1 MNNDFAKESRLRR
14 WLRSKIK
21 AKEKMNAFS
30 WVVFAFLT
38 LLTLTFIIVY
48 FWGIMTSFKSILEFD
63 TVGNI
68 VGLPDQWSLENF
80 IFVFSN
86 FRIKLSGKTF
96 YLENMILN
104 SVLYAVGC
112 AFIQTAVQCVVAYLA
127 AKFRFKFSGLI
138 YWVVVITMTIPVVG
152 TDISTIQILQN
163 IGLYDSMIGMFVLK
177 FNFLGAYFLVFY
189 ATFRSL
195 PDDYA
200 GAAYV
205 DGAGEFGILIHVI
218 LPMVANMF
226 FTIFLLNM
234 ITYWNDYRTPLL
246 YMPNNPTL
254 SYGIQWLST
263 SSLQEFSHTTVRLAS
278 CIIMVIPIIVVFIVF
293 KNRIMDKVSLGGIK
307 E

>member
-1 MNNDFAKESRLRR
+1 MNNIFAKENGFRKSLQR
-14 WLRSKIK
+14 K
-21 AKEKMNAFS
+21 AKSTEKMNVFS
-30 WVVFAFLT
+30 WIVFAFLS
-38 LLTLTFIIVY
+38 LLTLSFIIVY

-63 TVGNI
+63 TIGNI
-68 VGLPDQWSLENF
+68 VGFPKQWSFENF

-86 FRIKLSGKTF
+86 FRITLSGKVF

-112 AFIQTAVQCVVAYLA
+112 AFIQTAVQCIVAYLV
-127 AKFRFKFSGLI
+127 AKFSFKFSSMI
-138 YWVVVITMTIPVVG
+138 YWVVIITMTIPVVG

-195 PDDYA
+195 PNDYA

-205 DGAGEFGILIHVI
+205 DGAGEFGVLIHII
-218 LPMVANMF
+218 LPMIANMF

-234 ITYWNDYRTPLL
+234 IAYWNDYRTPLL

-263 SSLQEFSHTTVRLAS
+263 SPLQEFAHTTVRLAS
-278 CIIMVIPIIVVFIVF
+278 CIIMVIPIIVVFVAF
-293 KNRIMDKVSLGGIK
+293 KNRIMNKVSLGGIK

>member
-1 MNNDFAKESRLRR
+1 
-14 WLRSKIK
+14 
-21 AKEKMNAFS
+21 
-30 WVVFAFLT
+30 
-38 LLTLTFIIVY
+38 
-48 FWGIMTSFKSILEFD
+48 MTSFKSILEFD

-68 VGLPDQWSLENF
+68 VGLPEQWSLENL

-112 AFIQTAVQCVVAYLA
+112 AFIQTAVQCIVAYLA
-127 AKFRFKFSGLI
+127 AKFRFKFSGLV

-163 IGLYDSMIGMFVLK
+163 IGLYDSMIGMYVLK

-200 GAAYV
+200 GRRVRRRRGRVRHPDPYHSAYGSEYVLHDLSAEHDRVLERLQDAALV
-205 DGAGEFGILIHVI
+205 HAQQPHAFVWHPVAFHFAFAGVFAHNGA
-218 LPMVANMF
+218 
-226 FTIFLLNM
+226 
-234 ITYWNDYRTPLL
+234 
-246 YMPNNPTL
+246 
-254 SYGIQWLST
+254 
-263 SSLQEFSHTTVRLAS
+263 LAA

-293 KNRIMDKVSLGGIK
+293 KNRSWIK
-307 E
+307 YH